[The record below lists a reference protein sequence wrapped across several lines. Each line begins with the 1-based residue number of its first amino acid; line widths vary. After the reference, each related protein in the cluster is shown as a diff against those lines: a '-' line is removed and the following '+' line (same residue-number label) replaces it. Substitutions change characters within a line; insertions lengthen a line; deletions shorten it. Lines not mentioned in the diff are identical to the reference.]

1 VEGGRATL
9 LPLTALLLVLGGCA
23 TPSVTIRN
31 LPPERPAADNAAEVK
46 KGRDTGAV
54 TAAASHQPPPA
65 RNDTQAS
72 PPVTPAEAPSMYT
85 YDPLEK
91 INRFTYRFNARFDE
105 HVFLPVANGY
115 RRVPDPIRQGMH
127 NFFHNLS
134 EVTST
139 VNYALQWRIE
149 RGVRSL
155 GRFVIN
161 STLGIGGLLDV
172 ASKLK
177 LSNEQTGFAATLS
190 TWGLPPGP
198 YLVIPL
204 LGPSTLRDGVG
215 FLGDHGIDY
224 RINVA
229 DLYRGYQSWGLGVV
243 NAVDQ
248 RSVINFRYYGT
259 GSPFEYETIRFLYVH
274 RDLIQDEALRTIRR
288 RRPPDTRKP
297 AGK

>member
-1 VEGGRATL
+1 MAGEMRATL
-9 LPLTALLLVLGGCA
+9 LPLTALVLVLGGCA
-23 TPSVTIRN
+23 IGSVTIRN
-31 LPPERPAADNAAEVK
+31 LPPETPAAAGAVK
-46 KGRDTGAV
+46 KGQDTGAAA
-54 TAAASHQPPPA
+54 AAASHQPPPA

-72 PPVTPAEAPSMYT
+72 PPVTPTEAPSMYT

-91 INRFTYRFNARFDE
+91 INRFTYRFNAGFDE

-115 RRVPDPIRQGMH
+115 RRLPDPIRQGVH
-127 NFFHNLS
+127 NFFQNLS

-139 VNYALQWRIE
+139 VNYALQLRFE

-155 GRFVIN
+155 GRFLVN
-161 STLGIGGLLDV
+161 STLGIGGLLDA

-204 LGPSTLRDGVG
+204 RGPSTLRDGVG
-215 FLGDHGIDY
+215 FLGDYGIDHG
-224 RINVA
+224 INVA

-248 RSVINFRYYGT
+248 RSGINFRYYGT

-274 RDLIQDEALRTIRR
+274 RDLIQDEALRKIRR

>member
-1 VEGGRATL
+1 MRATL
-9 LPLTALLLVLGGCA
+9 PPLTALVLVLGGCA
-23 TPSVTIRN
+23 TGNVTIRN
-31 LPPERPAADNAAEVK
+31 LPPERPASDNAGAVK
-46 KGRDTGAV
+46 KGQDTGAA
-54 TAAASHQPPPA
+54 TAAASLQSPPA

-91 INRFTYRFNARFDE
+91 INRLTYRFNARFDE
-105 HVFLPVANGY
+105 HVFLPVAEAY
-115 RRVPDPIRQGMH
+115 RRVPNPIRQGVH

-149 RGVRSL
+149 RGARSL

-177 LSNEQTGFAATLS
+177 LSNDETGFAATLS
-190 TWGLPPGP
+190 TWGVPPGP

-204 LGPSTLRDGVG
+204 RGPSTLRDGVG
-215 FLGDHGIDY
+215 FLGDYGIDY
-224 RINVA
+224 GINLA
-229 DLYRGYQSWGLGVV
+229 ELYRGDQSWGLGVV
-243 NAVDQ
+243 NSVDQ

-274 RDLIQDEALRTIRR
+274 RDLIQDEALRKIRR
-288 RRPPDTRKP
+288 RGPPDARKP
-297 AGK
+297 EGR